1 MPGVD
6 GISAVQLSQL
16 KMLLDHVGA
25 YVFTKD
31 MAGRY
36 TYVNNQICELFGL
49 PAEEI
54 IGQTDEAFFDL
65 SGLNDLKANDAW
77 VIENGKPLETEEESR
92 ILTSGEL
99 RVYQT
104 FKLPLFDELHQVVGL
119 CGISTDI
126 TERTRMEQQL
136 RQQKELLDNVL
147 DNIESAVYMKDSD
160 QRFRYLNPY
169 TARMLGC
176 ETHHALGKSNQELL
190 SAENLE
196 RLQPMDR
203 AVLEEGRRVCGEEAF
218 TDALGTT
225 RQFWTVKIPIREQGQ
240 IKGMVG
246 VSSDI
251 TEVIELKQKL
261 EQLAHIDE
269 MTGISNR
276 RHLLQGARQELER
289 MKRYQRTLAVII
301 LDIDRFKLIND
312 LYGHAAGDQALISL
326 VQACQSQL
334 RQIDLFGRLGG
345 DEFVIVLPEVDL
357 KISLAVCERLR
368 YAIANVT
375 IQSEVGEDIFLSSS
389 FGVALSNPHSSLDD
403 LLSRADTALYR
414 AKHAGRNC
422 VEYDE
427 RED

>member
-1 MPGVD
+1 MAGVEE
-6 GISAVQLSQL
+6 ISAVQVSQL

-31 MAGRY
+31 LSGRY
-36 TYVNNQICELFGL
+36 TYVNQKVCELFGL
-49 PAEEI
+49 SRDEI

-65 SGLNDLKANDAW
+65 SVFNDLRANDQW
-77 VIENGKPLETEEESR
+77 VLEHARPLDTEEHNRVAS
-92 ILTSGEL
+92 SGEV

-104 FKLPLFDELHQVVGL
+104 HKMPLFDADKKVVGL

-126 TERTRMEQQL
+126 TERTRMDQQL

-147 DNIESAVYMKDSD
+147 DNIESAVYMKDRD

-176 ETHHALGKSNQELL
+176 DPHQALGKSNQELL
-190 SAENLE
+190 SNENLE
-196 RLQPMDR
+196 RLQPTDR
-203 AVLEEGRRVCGEEAF
+203 AVLEEGRRICGEEAF
-218 TDALGTT
+218 TDPLGTT
-225 RQFWTVKIPIREQGQ
+225 RQFWTVKIPIREQGE

-251 TEVIELKQKL
+251 TEVIELKEKL

-312 LYGHAAGDQALISL
+312 LYGHAVGDQALIRL

-334 RQIDLFGRLGG
+334 RQVDLFGRLGG

-357 KISLAVCERLR
+357 EIALAVCERLR
-368 YAIANVT
+368 HQIANVS
-375 IQSEVGEDIFLSSS
+375 IQSEAGDDVFLSSS
-389 FGVALSNPHSSLDD
+389 FGVALSNSHSSLDD

-422 VEYDE
+422 VEFDE